1 MTATLL
7 AQPQRQEKMPT
18 VDTPA
23 RITATEL
30 LTLSKDSAHRY
41 ELTQGDLKTMSP
53 AGAKH
58 GDIALEIGSRIRIH
72 ATDQQLGRAFG
83 AETGFLIERNPD
95 TVRAPDAAFVS
106 QARLQETGVPTTYFP
121 GAPDL
126 AVEVVSP
133 GDTAGEVE
141 EKVQMWLAHGA
152 SLVWVIYPAT
162 RTVTAYRRD
171 GSANVLLDDDLLDG
185 EAVLPGFS
193 FAVSRLFL

>member
-1 MTATLL
+1 
-7 AQPQRQEKMPT
+7 
-18 VDTPA
+18 
-23 RITATEL
+23 
-30 LTLSKDSAHRY
+30 
-41 ELTQGDLKTMSP
+41 MSP

-58 GDIALEIGSRIRIH
+58 GDIALEIGARIRIH
-72 ATDQQLGRAFG
+72 ATDHRLGRTFG
-83 AETGFLIERNPD
+83 AETGFLLTRDPD

-106 QARLQETGVPTTYFP
+106 QARLPETGVPVGYFP

-141 EKVQMWLAHGA
+141 EKVQMWLTHGA

-185 EAVLPGFS
+185 EAVLPGFT
-193 FAVSRLFL
+193 FPIDRLFL

>member
-7 AQPQRQEKMPT
+7 DAPTTHPQQEHA
-18 VDTPA
+18 DQ
-23 RITATEL
+23 TAEDL
-30 LTLSKDSAHRY
+30 LAVSKDSSHRY
-41 ELTQGDLKTMSP
+41 ELMKGALQIMSP

-58 GDIALEIGSRIRIH
+58 GDIALEIGARIRIH

-83 AETGFLIERNPD
+83 AETGFLLARNPD
-95 TVRAPDAAFVS
+95 TVRSPDAAFVS
-106 QARLQETGVPTTYFP
+106 QARLQETGVPHTYFP

-152 SLVWVIYPAT
+152 SLVWVIHPAT
-162 RTVTAYRRD
+162 CTVTVYRRD

-185 EAVLPGFS
+185 EAVLAGFS
-193 FAVSRLFL
+193 FPVARLFA

>member
-1 MTATLL
+1 MIDAPAPVTAADLL
-7 AQPQRQEKMPT
+7 AK
-18 VDTPA
+18 
-23 RITATEL
+23 
-30 LTLSKDSAHRY
+30 SKDSSHRY
-41 ELTQGDLKTMSP
+41 ELMKGNLLTFPLANADH
-53 AGAKH
+53 GA
-58 GDIALEIGSRIRIH
+58 IALTIGATIH
-72 ATDQQLGRAFG
+72 LFAEDHCSGSAFG
-83 AETGFLIERNPD
+83 SGAGFLLTRNPD

-106 QARLQETGVPTTYFP
+106 QARLPESGVPAGYFP

-162 RTVTAYRRD
+162 RTVTVYRRD
-171 GSANVLLDDDLLDG
+171 GSATVLHDDDLLDG
-185 EAVLPGFS
+185 EGVLPSFS

>member
-1 MTATLL
+1 
-7 AQPQRQEKMPT
+7 
-18 VDTPA
+18 
-23 RITATEL
+23 
-30 LTLSKDSAHRY
+30 
-41 ELTQGDLKTMSP
+41 MSP

-72 ATDQQLGRAFG
+72 TTDHRLGRTFG
-83 AETGFLIERNPD
+83 AETGFLLTRNPD

-106 QARLQETGVPTTYFP
+106 QARLPESGVPAGYFP

-152 SLVWVIYPAT
+152 SLVWVIHPAT
-162 RTVTAYRRD
+162 RTVTVYRRD
-171 GSANVLLDDDLLDG
+171 GSANVLHNDDLLDG

-193 FAVSRLFL
+193 FPVDRLFL